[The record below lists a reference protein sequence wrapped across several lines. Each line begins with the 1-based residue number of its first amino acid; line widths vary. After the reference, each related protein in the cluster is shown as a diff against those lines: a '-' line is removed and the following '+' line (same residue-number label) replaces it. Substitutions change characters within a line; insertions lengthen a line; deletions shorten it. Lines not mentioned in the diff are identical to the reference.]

1 MPEIFEQEKLKY
13 CAENNITSDIEL
25 IEMKDINHAFERMD

>member
-1 MPEIFEQEKLKY
+1 MPEIIEQEMLDY